1 MKRGSFTVA
10 IALFLSIGGLLF
22 ATGGQEKSAAGAE
35 PSGTVIWWSPN
46 WDSPRDAELVKKF
59 EALNPKIK
67 VEIQQSVGQGL
78 ENKILVA
85 IQSGSGFDV
94 ADISLSWNLSFAR
107 TGGLLQ
113 LDPYI
118 TESKLDV
125 ADFYAGNW
133 ASVTLDGKVW
143 GMPYR
148 GGSDGF
154 FYNRKLYR
162 EAGLDP
168 DKPPVTW
175 DDVAATALKLTK
187 RAGDKKQFGWG
198 MQGGGETNNFMAFFS
213 TTIWGHGGEYFSS
226 DNKTVTVNQPP
237 AVAGVT
243 TWSDLLLKHKVVQD
257 SVLQDDGN
265 TILPLFAQEVVAQYL
280 TGTYAIAP
288 IRKANPNIDI
298 GFGVWPRAKGRDPAT
313 NLGGWNLIVP
323 KATKNPSATWKF
335 VSFIAEPEN
344 MAVLTDVFPARRSA
358 MKFPRFQNPDF
369 KTFIE
374 NMQYAHPYPIQ
385 IPNWPKMTSV
395 VQKNAQTVL
404 LGQKSPQEAMN
415 ILAGEMTK
423 LLQ

>member
-1 MKRGSFTVA
+1 M
-10 IALFLSIGGLLF
+10 
-22 ATGGQEKSAAGAE
+22 
-35 PSGTVIWWSPN
+35 
-46 WDSPRDAELVKKF
+46 
-59 EALNPKIK
+59 ALNPKIK

-175 DDVAATALKLTK
+175 DDVVATALKLTK
-187 RAGDKKQFGWG
+187 KTGDRKQFGWG

-213 TTIWGHGGEYFSS
+213 TMIWGHGGEYFSS
-226 DNKTVTVNQPP
+226 DNKTVTVNQPA

-243 TWSDLLLKHKVVQD
+243 TWSDFLLKHKVVQD

-313 NLGGWNLIVP
+313 NLGGWNLIIP
-323 KATKNPSATWKF
+323 KATKNAAAAWKF
-335 VSFIAEPEN
+335 MSFIAEPEN
-344 MAVLTDVFPARRSA
+344 MAILTDVFPARKSA

-385 IPNWPKMTSV
+385 IPNWPKMTASCRR
-395 VQKNAQTVL
+395 TPRPCCS
-404 LGQKSPQEAMN
+404 GRRRPRRR
-415 ILAGEMTK
+415 
-423 LLQ
+423 